1 MQMLS
6 QSLSTV
12 ITSWALS
19 GFQFFGET
27 GWAPRAVLRWPG
39 WQENPTASD
48 MGREELFS
56 TVDMI
61 LASDCLSIRLV
72 LAGRHR
78 SLHRPLQPPTQCHL
92 DPWQPGP
99 AHQRRPALQVACLQ
113 PPDSGRGWLRWF
125 VFTGASLI
133 TVVRIRAVRAAAPR
147 SDRDS
152 ALLAHQ
158 AFLVLPR
165 LILPAQQ
172 RRALHIL
179 AVKLASE
186 KPESVSVGRGTGPH
200 PALRPWG
207 ILVPHARTPSMCVCL
222 LRDRR
227 WRGHACAEC
236 AGNRPG
242 W

>member
-1 MQMLS
+1 MGSDVSRPAHRGACAGRWERRDLNWPRAGGPRPLQMLS

-78 SLHRPLQPPTQCHL
+78 SLHRPLQPPMQCHL

-99 AHQRRPALQVACLQ
+99 GHQRRPALQVACLQ
-113 PPDSGRGWLRWF
+113 PPDSGRGF
-125 VFTGASLI
+125 DHCGEDS
-133 TVVRIRAVRAAAPR
+133 
-147 SDRDS
+147 SSSSSSS
-152 ALLAHQ
+152 AL
-158 AFLVLPR
+158 
-165 LILPAQQ
+165 
-172 RRALHIL
+172 
-179 AVKLASE
+179 
-186 KPESVSVGRGTGPH
+186 
-200 PALRPWG
+200 
-207 ILVPHARTPSMCVCL
+207 
-222 LRDRR
+222 
-227 WRGHACAEC
+227 
-236 AGNRPG
+236 
-242 W
+242 